1 MSKLLATYRRLLC
14 KLFKRVENFHLRM
27 PAKPKEDAYDTVF
40 SKKKVQVMC
49 IMSWT
54 QKGSEDTC
62 NFKEDREAEA
72 LHLALFGLLV
82 VNRN

>member
-1 MSKLLATYRRLLC
+1 
-14 KLFKRVENFHLRM
+14 M
-27 PAKPKEDAYDTVF
+27 PAKPKEDVYDTVG
-40 SKKKVQVMC
+40 SKKKWCKSCVF
-49 IMSWT
+49 MSWA

-62 NFKEDREAEA
+62 NFKKDREAEA